1 MKSLAKFYKDLA
13 RKLDPFKCIHL
24 DGMRY
29 MGKLDRYDQL
39 PSDAKPGDMYEIS
52 GFKYIYTVDNEWIKC

>member
-1 MKSLAKFYKDLA
+1 MESLEKFYNGLA
-13 RKLDPFKCIHL
+13 RKLDPLKYIHL

-39 PSDAKPGDMYEIS
+39 PLDAKPGDMYEIS
-52 GFKYIYTVDNEWIKC
+52 GHNYVYTTDSGWIKC